1 MLFSKRFFISLI
13 SAFSKKINGK
23 SNFYKLTLY
32 GKLIYLLCDYR
43 FPGKYLT
50 DPGEEGILLKTGA
63 VPAAVN
69 PVKVLVYPATVTLK
83 VKWEGSQNRMSQKT
97 CL

>member
-1 MLFSKRFFISLI
+1 MLFSGRFSYFSGFLI
-13 SAFSKKINGK
+13 KNGK
-23 SNFYKLTLY
+23 NYFYKQTLFR
-32 GKLIYLLCDYR
+32 KKIYLLCDYR

-69 PVKVLVYPATVTLK
+69 PIKVLAYPATVTL
-83 VKWEGSQNRMSQKT
+83 
-97 CL
+97 

>member
-1 MLFSKRFFISLI
+1 M
-13 SAFSKKINGK
+13 KIC
-23 SNFYKLTLY
+23 
-32 GKLIYLLCDYR
+32 LLLQCDYR
-43 FPGKYLT
+43 FSGQFIPDLC
-50 DPGEEGILLKTGA
+50 EEGIPWKTGA

-69 PVKVLVYPATVTLK
+69 PVEVLAYPATVKLG

>member
-1 MLFSKRFFISLI
+1 MWRSLCYYQEGFSISMVFLT
-13 SAFSKKINGK
+13 KNGK
-23 SNFYKLTLY
+23 NNFYKQALY
-32 GKLIYLLCDYR
+32 RKKIYLLCDYR

-69 PVKVLVYPATVTLK
+69 PMKVLAYPATITL
-83 VKWEGSQNRMSQKT
+83 
-97 CL
+97 